1 MSKAVKVWLTIAT
14 VLVVLGVLIFG
25 VVMTMNHWDF
35 SRLGTVKYETNTY
48 EFDETF
54 QDLSI
59 HTDVADL
66 LFVPSDDETCK
77 VVCYERQ
84 MMHHNVEVK
93 NGTLYIRPVDANAWY
108 EFIGITLET
117 PKITVY
123 LPQKAYNALVIDGSV
138 GTVELPDAFSFET
151 VEISGDTSSVL
162 CRASVSKQLKIE
174 LDVGDMQL
182 ENLSAGSLNLTS
194 DTGDV
199 TVTSVTCAK
208 EIQVEVDTG
217 SARLTNVQCGS
228 LTAIADTGDL
238 LLEQVTA
245 TDAMTLQSEVGA
257 VQFDGCDAGELYIV
271 TDTGDVTGTLLSEK
285 VFLVES
291 DTGDID
297 VPKTVTGGVCEIR
310 TDTGDVQ
317 ITLK

>member
-1 MSKAVKVWLTIAT
+1 MSKAVKVWLTVAT

-25 VVMTMNHWDF
+25 VVMTINHWDF

-93 NGTLYIRPVDANAWY
+93 NGTLYIRAVDANAWY

-151 VEISGDTSSVL
+151 
-162 CRASVSKQLKIE
+162 A
-174 LDVGDMQL
+174 
-182 ENLSAGSLNLTS
+182 
-194 DTGDV
+194 
-199 TVTSVTCAK
+199 
-208 EIQVEVDTG
+208 
-217 SARLTNVQCGS
+217 
-228 LTAIADTGDL
+228 LTAVWARWSCPTRFPL
-238 LLEQVTA
+238 KPWRSPVTPA
-245 TDAMTLQSEVGA
+245 A
-257 VQFDGCDAGELYIV
+257 FCAG
-271 TDTGDVTGTLLSEK
+271 LLSPNSLRSSWMWETCSWRICRR
-285 VFLVES
+285 VRW
-291 DTGDID
+291 TW
-297 VPKTVTGGVCEIR
+297 PR
-310 TDTGDVQ
+310 TPAM
-317 ITLK
+317 

>member
-25 VVMTMNHWDF
+25 VVMTINHWDF

-48 EFDETF
+48 EFDEAF
-54 QDLSI
+54 RDLSI
-59 HTDVADL
+59 HTDAADL

-84 MMHHNVEVK
+84 MMHHTVEVK
-93 NGTLYIRPVDANAWY
+93 NGTLYIRAVDANAWY
-108 EFIGITLET
+108 ESIGITLET

-123 LPQKAYNALVIDGSV
+123 LPQREYSALSIDGSV
-138 GTVELPDAFSFET
+138 GTVELPDAFSFES
-151 VEISGDTSSVL
+151 VEISGDTASIL
-162 CRASVSKQLKIE
+162 CRASVSKQLKIK
-174 LDVGDMQL
+174 LDVGDIQL

-199 TVTSVTCAK
+199 SVTSVTCAK

-217 SARLTNVQCGS
+217 SARLTDVQCGS

>member
-25 VVMTMNHWDF
+25 VVMTINHWDF

-48 EFDETF
+48 KFDEELR
-54 QDLSI
+54 DLSI
-59 HTDVADL
+59 HTDAADL

-84 MMHHNVEVK
+84 MMHHAVEVK
-93 NGTLYIRPVDANAWY
+93 NGTLYIRAVDARAWY
-108 EFIGITLET
+108 ESIGITLET

-123 LPQKAYNALVIDGSV
+123 LPQREYSALIIDGSV

-151 VEISGDTSSVL
+151 VGISGDTSSVL

-182 ENLSAGSLNLTS
+182 ENLSAGSLDLAT

-199 TVTSVTCAK
+199 TVTSVTCDK
-208 EIQVEVDTG
+208 GMEVEVDTG
-217 SARLTNVQCGS
+217 SARLTDVTCGS
-228 LTAIADTGDL
+228 LTATADTGDL
-238 LLEQVTA
+238 
-245 TDAMTLQSEVGA
+245 TLQSEVGA
-257 VQFDGCDAGELYIV
+257 VQFDGCDAGALHIV
-271 TDTGDVTGTLLSEK
+271 TDTGDVTGTLRSEK

-291 DTGDID
+291 DTGEID
-297 VPKTVTGGVCEIR
+297 VPKTITGGVCEIY
-310 TDTGDVQ
+310 TDTGDIQ
-317 ITLK
+317 IALE